1 MTSKIKPLISITNGV
16 VEGIDTIKRA
26 HGLKHFFLGGGE
38 LISQTIPILNGIN
51 FNCFEGERIAF
62 IGHNGSGKSSLLKTI
77 AGIYPLKSGSLK
89 VTGDIAA
96 IIEMGLGFEPEMT
109 GRANIKLCMLFN
121 KMLDRYTPQL
131 EQKIIEFS
139 GLGEKINWPIKIYSS
154 GMLARLAFSVCI
166 FQEPEIL
173 LLDEVFAT
181 GDSDFIEKSKA
192 AMKNKFKNVPIAILV
207 SHQEDIILEM
217 CTRAIL
223 FEGGKIIADGQPQ
236 EILNLYHKKI

>member
-1 MTSKIKPLISITNGV
+1 MTSKHKPFISITKGV

-38 LISQTIPILNGIN
+38 LISQQIPILNGIN
-51 FNCFEGERIAF
+51 FTCQEGERIAF

-77 AGIYPLKSGSLK
+77 AGIYPLKTGELYVS
-89 VTGDIAA
+89 GDIAA
-96 IIEMGLGFEPEMT
+96 IIEMGIGFEPEMT

-121 KMLDRYTPQL
+121 KMLDKYNPEL

-139 GLGEKINWPIKIYSS
+139 GLGEKINWPVKVYSS

-181 GDSDFIEKSKA
+181 GDSEFIEKSKS
-192 AMKNKFKNVPIAILV
+192 AMQNKFKNVPIAILV
-207 SHQEDIILEM
+207 SHQEDIILDM
-217 CTRAIL
+217 CNRAVL
-223 FEGGKIIADGQPQ
+223 FESGRIVADGKPE
-236 EILNLYHKKI
+236 EILNLYHKNI